1 MIPHITADSASHA
14 IAGLVYNGLVKYDKD
29 LILVGELAK
38 SWDIHDEGKRI
49 VFHLHEGVKWHD
61 GTEFTAEDCLFTY
74 QTMIDPQTP
83 TAYDGDF
90 KLVKEAKVIDRYT
103 FQVTYDKPFAPAL
116 ASWGI
121 SMLPK
126 HLLEGKDITKSDL
139 GRHPIGTGPF
149 IFHEWKTGERIEV
162 RVNPDYF
169 EGRPY
174 IDRIIYRIIPD
185 TATRFLELKAGS
197 VDSTDLTPLQYKKQ
211 TIDEDFKKKFN
222 KYKYLSFGF
231 TYLGYNLRKPLF
243 ADKRVRQAITY
254 AINKQE
260 IIDGVLL
267 GLGQAA
273 TGPYKPGTWAYNP
286 NVRQYPFNPAKA
298 KALLAE
304 VGWTD
309 SDGDGILDKDG
320 KPFSFTLITNQ
331 GNDLRSKT
339 AEIIQQRL
347 KAVGIMIKIRI
358 IEWATFLKEFVHTGN
373 YDALIL
379 GFGIGQD
386 PDQYDIWHSSKTKPG
401 ELNHFHFQNNE
412 IDKLLE
418 EGRHTFDQEKRK
430 DSYWRI
436 QEIMAE
442 EQPCTFLYVAE
453 ALPVVSSRFYGIKQA
468 PAGISYNLP
477 KWYVPK
483 KLQHYTP

>member
-1 MIPHITADSASHA
+1 MIPHITADSASHE

-29 LILVGELAK
+29 LILVGDLAK

-49 VFHLHEGVKWHD
+49 IFHLRKGVKWHD

-83 TAYDGDF
+83 TAYDSEF
-90 KLVKEAKVIDRYT
+90 KLVKEAKVIDHYT

-116 ASWGI
+116 ESWGL

-126 HLLEGKDITKSDL
+126 HLLEGKDITKSEL

-162 RVNPDYF
+162 RANPDYF

-185 TATRFLELKAGS
+185 PATKFLELKAGS
-197 VDSTDLTPLQYKKQ
+197 VDSTDLTPIQYKKQ
-211 TIDEDFKKKFN
+211 TIDQDFNTKFN
-222 KYKYLSFGF
+222 KYKYLNFGF

-298 KALLAE
+298 KTLLAE

-320 KPFSFTLITNQ
+320 KPFTFTLITNQ
-331 GNDLRSKT
+331 GNDVRAKT

-347 KAVGIMIKIRI
+347 KAVGIMIKIQI
-358 IEWATFLKEFVHTGN
+358 IEWATFLKEFVNTGN

-379 GFGIGQD
+379 GFSIGQD
-386 PDQYDIWHSSKTKPG
+386 PDQYNIWHSSKTKPG
-401 ELNHFHFQNNE
+401 EMNLFYFQNKE
-412 IDKLLE
+412 VDKLLE

-430 DSYWRI
+430 NCYWRI

-483 KLQHYTP
+483 KLQRYTP